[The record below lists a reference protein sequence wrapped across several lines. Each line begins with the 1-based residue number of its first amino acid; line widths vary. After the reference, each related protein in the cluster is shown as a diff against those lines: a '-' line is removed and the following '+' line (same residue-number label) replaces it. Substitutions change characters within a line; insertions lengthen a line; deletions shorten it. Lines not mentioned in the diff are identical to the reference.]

1 MPGMGMMG
9 MMGMKKP
16 DNTELE
22 NKPIMGMKKPETD
35 NEDKKSSQMNMKE
48 VTLNIK

>member
-35 NEDKKSSQMNMKE
+35 NEDK
-48 VTLNIK
+48 VTICWI